1 MDTLSDMPAQAGSN
15 SLPDLAARIKAEH
28 EATESSVQ
36 HAIRAGE
43 LLLEAKVLVKHGEW
57 LPWLKQHCSI
67 SERTAQ
73 LYMRCA
79 KQKDVIVANTQDV
92 ADLTLNEAAALLML
106 SSNVKKLFA
115 MHKTMEGLAGE
126 ELITFCAENGV
137 ALFKDDGYNP
147 RAGKTDE
154 QNREWEAFKLYLVD
168 KANWHPDSAAAH
180 VEWVIQRPFI
190 TVDEWLGKE
199 GSAFRRLEGWQ
210 PSQEFIEQWPYF
222 LALQHG
228 KTEGDIAAE
237 LAELAKLPSKEFRK
251 RKRRSLAIKKAA

>member
-1 MDTLSDMPAQAGSN
+1 
-15 SLPDLAARIKAEH
+15 
-28 EATESSVQ
+28 
-36 HAIRAGE
+36 
-43 LLLEAKVLVKHGEW
+43 
-57 LPWLKQHCSI
+57 
-67 SERTAQ
+67 
-73 LYMRCA
+73 MRCA

-106 SSNVKKLFA
+106 SSNVKNYLLCTKLWRDWRVKNN
-115 MHKTMEGLAGE
+115 HVL
-126 ELITFCAENGV
+126 CQNGV
-137 ALFKDDGYNP
+137 RVLKDDGYNP

-180 VEWVIQRPFI
+180 VEWVIRQLFI

-251 RKRRSLAIKKAA
+251 RKRRSLAIEKSRLSNPPRPLAPFCEHVVAH